1 MPVNQNPE
9 RSNTH
14 CFVTAK
20 TGGGKSQY
28 MRNELIPKRGARVL
42 LWDVDRDHDCTHYTE
57 KGAFLN
63 ALKKQ
68 MNGDSF
74 RLGWAGDDSQ
84 EAFIWFCNAVWHVL
98 DGNKT
103 TYIVLEELAD
113 LEMGQK
119 TLPKLGTLL
128 KRGRKYGATVIANT
142 QRIQEVP
149 KALITQSA
157 RVFVGKQ
164 SAHDAKY
171 LERLTGLKSGDIERL
186 PELTFFTQK
195 HDEWVKV
202 KTQYRRVNNSR

>member
-1 MPVNQNPE
+1 MPVNQNTE
-9 RSNTH
+9 LSNAH

-28 MRNELIPKRGARVL
+28 MKNELIPKRGARVL
-42 LWDVDRDHDCTHYTE
+42 FWDVDSDHLCTHYKDKE
-57 KGAFLN
+57 QFLKAVERERYN
-63 ALKKQ
+63 
-68 MNGDSF
+68 DSF
-74 RLGWAGDDSQ
+74 RIGWAGDDSQ
-84 EAFIWFCNAVWHVL
+84 EAFVWFCLVAWRIL

-128 KRGRKYGATVIANT
+128 KRGRKYGARVIANT

-149 KALITQSA
+149 KALITQASQ
-157 RVFVGKQ
+157 VFIGKQ

-171 LERLTGLKSGDIERL
+171 LERLTGLKAGEIERL
-186 PELTFFTQK
+186 PELSFYTQRS
-195 HDEWVKV
+195 DTWVKV
-202 KTQYRRVNNSR
+202 KTQYRKAANSR